1 MQAAQDPVVQQ
12 QQAELQVKQA
22 KIKQEEQDSIRDAE
36 VELEKAR
43 MRSEL
48 ESERIKTQK
57 DIADDKI
64 KADLL
69 KNKRQ

>member
-1 MQAAQDPVVQQ
+1 
-12 QQAELQVKQA
+12 
-22 KIKQEEQDSIRDAE
+22 
-36 VELEKAR
+36 
-43 MRSEL
+43 MRTDL